1 MKKILFLCVAFAL
14 FTTSFASSG
23 YSYSSSKATEI
34 YVPIG
39 QNRSISLMD
48 LSVIKVKDYERLSGK
63 HLNFFERMTFR
74 AGQKKLRNSFA
85 ADGTVTNKKLLK
97 AMSNGDPSS
106 GFNLGWLLLGFFL
119 GLIGVLLSYI
129 LNGDEDVKRGR
140 HKWAWIGFGLWLVFF
155 IFVVL

>member
-1 MKKILFLCVAFAL
+1 MKKFLFLFAAFAL
-14 FTTSFASSG
+14 FASSFASSG
-23 YSYSSSKATEI
+23 YSNSNKATDI

-39 QNRSISLMD
+39 KNTTISLMD
-48 LSVIKVKDYERLSGK
+48 LSVIKIKDYEKLSGR
-63 HLNFFERMTFR
+63 HLNFFERLTFK

-106 GFNLGWLLLGFFL
+106 GVNIGWLVLGFLL

-140 HKWAWIGFGLWLVFF
+140 HKWAWIGFAAW
-155 IFVVL
+155 VVIVLLTVLK